1 MQAFFFYTPCER
13 VSSPC
18 LHRVFTVSTLW
29 PLHNHPQDINTCSFT
44 PPPIFTIGPEHDKG
58 KPDNTGVMYVNATA
72 FAAMRE
78 PLLEW
83 GISKQWQ
90 FGAMDQGLILDYMI
104 ANNLTIPVLPDI
116 YNWKGYWGGDDDVAI
131 VHFHGPKPERCL
143 PCLLSFPTTYWD
155 NCNVTDSCP
164 NVYKYLFDKCS
175 DRGVFFKQVLQEY
188 HALRFAAEH
197 S

>member
-1 MQAFFFYTPCER
+1 M
-13 VSSPC
+13 
-18 LHRVFTVSTLW
+18 STLW